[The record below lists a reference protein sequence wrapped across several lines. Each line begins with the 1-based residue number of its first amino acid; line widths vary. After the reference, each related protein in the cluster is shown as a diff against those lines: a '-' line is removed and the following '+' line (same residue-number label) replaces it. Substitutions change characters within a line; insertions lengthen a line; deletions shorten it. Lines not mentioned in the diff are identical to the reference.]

1 MRPGHERGDEPP
13 DERVLNQIVTAPTKT
28 TVESVDRTIA
38 AAPPG
43 GRLRVCMVVHAY
55 YEGDARVRRY
65 AESLVAHG
73 HTVEV
78 LALRAP
84 TAAARE
90 ILAGVDVQ
98 RLPLSR
104 RRGGV
109 LRYLFEYLWFT
120 VLCGLVLAMRPRRY
134 DVVHVHNMPD
144 FLVFAALVPR
154 LFGSKVVH
162 DVHDLMP
169 EVYASKFK
177 TGMGHPGIW
186 PLRIQEWLSH
196 RFASVVVFATERFR
210 AVAIRRRTTSRAR
223 STSVMNAA
231 DKRVFDRSLHPWRG
245 PGRDGAF
252 DMLYLGTVSHR
263 HGVDQCVGV
272 LPLLSERIP
281 RSRLLIHAKLSEG
294 EGQPMSDLK
303 ALIEELGVADRVEI
317 RPPLPLERVPEA
329 MSKASVGVFTP
340 HLDVHIDMALSLKV
354 PEFVAMGVPVVAVRT
369 SIMEELFDSEQVM
382 MFPDGD
388 MRAFAD
394 CLARLHENRE
404 SALAMTERADRFTI
418 EHSWEREFD
427 RYLMLLE
434 NATGRSL
441 RPAAARG

>member
-1 MRPGHERGDEPP
+1 M
-13 DERVLNQIVTAPTKT
+13 
-28 TVESVDRTIA
+28 
-38 AAPPG
+38 
-43 GRLRVCMVVHAY
+43 RVCMVVHAY

-65 AESLVAHG
+65 GESLVAHG
-73 HTVEV
+73 HEVDV

-84 TAAARE
+84 GLAKRE
-90 ILAGVDVQ
+90 KLVGVNVH

-120 VLCGLVLAMRPRRY
+120 LLCGLVLTKRARRY

-154 LFGSKVVH
+154 LFGTKVIH

-177 TGMGHPGIW
+177 TGLKHPGIW
-186 PLRIQEWLSH
+186 PLRLQEWLSH
-196 RFASVVVFATERFR
+196 RFASAVVFATEGFR
-210 AVAIRRRTTSRAR
+210 KVAIGRGTASRAR
-223 STSVMNAA
+223 SAPVMNAA
-231 DKRVFDRSLHPWRG
+231 DKRVFDRSQHPWQG
-245 PGRDGAF
+245 PDDPKAF

-263 HGVDQCVGV
+263 HGVDQCVRV

-281 RSRLLIHAKLSEG
+281 SARLLIYAKLSEG
-294 EGQPMSDLK
+294 EGQPMSELRQ
-303 ALIEELGVADRVEI
+303 LIKELGVEDRVQI
-317 RPPLPLERVPEA
+317 NPPLPLENVPEA

-369 SIMEELFDSEQVM
+369 GIMEELFDSDQVM
-382 MFPDGD
+382 LFPDGD
-388 MRAFAD
+388 VQAFVD
-394 CLARLHENRE
+394 CLVRLYEDRDYAV
-404 SALAMTERADRFTI
+404 SMTERADRFTV
-418 EHSWEREFD
+418 EHSWDREFD
-427 RYLMLLE
+427 RYLTLLE
-434 NATGRSL
+434 DATGRSL
-441 RPAAARG
+441 RPSATRG

>member
-1 MRPGHERGDEPP
+1 M
-13 DERVLNQIVTAPTKT
+13 TASPEILAKPAKD
-28 TVESVDRTIA
+28 SVVA
-38 AAPPG
+38 SVAGKPM
-43 GRLRVCMVVHAY
+43 RVCMVVHAY

-65 AESLVAHG
+65 GESLVAHG
-73 HTVEV
+73 HQVEV

-84 TAAARE
+84 GLAKRE
-90 ILAGVDVQ
+90 KVAGVDVH

-120 VLCGLVLAMRPRRY
+120 LLCGLVLTKRARRY

-144 FLVFAALVPR
+144 FLVFAALIPR
-154 LFGSKVVH
+154 LFGTKVIH

-177 TGMGHPGIW
+177 TSLRHPGIW
-186 PLRIQEWLSH
+186 PLRVQEWLSH
-196 RFASVVVFATERFR
+196 RFASGVVFATEGFR
-210 AVAIRRRTTSRAR
+210 KVGVGRRTTSEAR

-231 DKRVFDRSLHPWRG
+231 DRRVFDRTKNPWKG
-245 PGRDGAF
+245 PEDSKAF

-263 HGVDQCVGV
+263 HGVDQCVRV

-281 RSRLLIHAKLSEG
+281 RARLLIHAKLSEG
-294 EGQPMSDLK
+294 EGEPMRELK
-303 ALIEELGVADRVEI
+303 QLIKELGVEDRVEI
-317 RPPLPLERVPEA
+317 KPPLALEKVPEA

-369 SIMEELFDSEQVM
+369 SIMEELFDSDQVM
-382 MFPDGD
+382 LFPDGD
-388 MRAFAD
+388 VEAFVD
-394 CLARLHENRE
+394 CLVRLHEDRDY
-404 SALAMTERADRFTI
+404 AVAMTERADRFTI
-418 EHSWEREFD
+418 EHSWDREFD
-427 RYLMLLE
+427 RYLTLLE

-441 RPAAARG
+441 RPAAKRG